1 MFEAYQLLSRLR
13 DHFGYECS
21 VVLGM
26 YEDVVAISVSWPDF
40 TAEYGMT
47 LEVVSSAVSADML
60 EKVVI
65 LNLENKHKLWEVGE
79 I

>member
-21 VVLGM
+21 VVLGI
-26 YEDVVAISVSWPDF
+26 YEDVVAISVCWPDF

-47 LEVVSSAVSADML
+47 LETISSAVSADML
-60 EKVVI
+60 EKI
-65 LNLENKHKLWEVGE
+65 AIQHLENKHKIWEVGE